1 MTRID
6 YLMQDKQRV
15 LDFMEILVMND
26 RDCQMCPFCKDGI
39 IMGCATSSDGDFV
52 DCSIGDYGS
61 VEDFLTEEMP
71 SEETMKMW
79 KEEE

>member
-15 LDFMEILVMND
+15 IDFMEILVMND
-26 RDCQMCPFCKDGI
+26 RDCQMCPFCIDGI
-39 IMGCATSSDGDFV
+39 IIGCANSQDGDFV
-52 DCSIGDYGS
+52 ECSIEDNGC

-71 SEETMKMW
+71 SEKTKEMW
-79 KEEE
+79 KGEV